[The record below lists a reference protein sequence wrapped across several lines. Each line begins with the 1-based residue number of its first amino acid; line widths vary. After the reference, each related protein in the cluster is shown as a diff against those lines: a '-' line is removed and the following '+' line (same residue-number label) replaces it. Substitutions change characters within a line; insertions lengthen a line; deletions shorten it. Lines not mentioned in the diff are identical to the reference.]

1 MDKEDKADRDAVK
14 LTLQELGKEAIL
26 GTFGP
31 EDVDQMIGKM
41 YAVIDMAS
49 HLRISNISIT
59 ITLPELIKARI
70 EYLKQDASDDTTD
83 V

>member
-1 MDKEDKADRDAVK
+1 MDKEASADRDAVK

-59 ITLPELIKARI
+59 ITLPELVKARI
-70 EYLKQDASDDTTD
+70 EYLKQDNSDDTTD

>member
-1 MDKEDKADRDAVK
+1 MDKSDKADRDAVK

-26 GTFGP
+26 GIFGP
-31 EDVDQMIGKM
+31 DDEDQMIGKM

-49 HLRISNISIT
+49 HLRINNISIT
-59 ITLPELIKARI
+59 ITLPELVKARI
-70 EYLKQDASDDTTD
+70 KYLQELNSDDSRD

>member
-1 MDKEDKADRDAVK
+1 MDKSDKADRDAVK

-26 GTFGP
+26 GIFGSDA
-31 EDVDQMIGKM
+31 EDQMIGKM

-49 HLRISNISIT
+49 HLRINNISIT
-59 ITLPELIKARI
+59 ITLPELVKARI
-70 EYLKQDASDDTTD
+70 KYLQELNSDDSRD

>member
-49 HLRISNISIT
+49 HLRITNISIT
-59 ITLPELIKARI
+59 ITLPELIKARV
-70 EYLKQDASDDTTD
+70 EYLKQDNSDDATD

>member
-49 HLRISNISIT
+49 HLRIDNISIT
-59 ITLPELIKARI
+59 ITLPELIKARV
-70 EYLKQDASDDTTD
+70 EYLKQDSSDDTTD